1 MYPIKSNNSAAN
13 FTKIYRK
20 RKPKEEREIPE
31 ICTKTTPAF
40 SANGQMFGAEVEFV
54 LTEKRESHMINIYI
68 L

>member
-20 RKPKEEREIPE
+20 RKITERRENSE
-31 ICTKTTPAF
+31 KCTKTTPAF